1 LYHYYRYLNIAL
13 SQKDCSYERL
23 GTVINAD
30 ALKRVDQFFDGYFA
44 QGRTPGLLYGVAV
57 GNSLLHWKA
66 IGDAVIGETPVRR
79 STSFRVASLTKSF
92 TATAILML
100 RDQELINLD
109 SSFVT
114 YIPELFPHQIE
125 VFEVTVRQLLSMS
138 SGFPTDNDWADR
150 VESWSDEEFNSA
162 LEKGFRFDS
171 RPGTR
176 YEYSNLGYALLARII
191 ANVSKNSYIEY
202 VTKEIIEMV
211 GLTSTTFHYEDAI
224 EIAMGYTNID
234 GWKEEPHQMAGAFS
248 SIGGLITTLDDLVAW
263 SAYLSSAFNPH
274 SPEVGPLKKSS
285 RREMQNIQQDI
296 PKIREPNTDLSYSG
310 INGYGFGLRVEE
322 DDVFGKVAA
331 HSGGYPGFGA
341 HMRWHAQSGLSVVA
355 LANGRYASP
364 VTAAIP
370 ALRTLLRELPT
381 TDRGI
386 SSDLQES
393 QRGVHLL
400 LMQWEEK
407 LADELFAI
415 NMDLDFPR
423 DFRKA
428 QILQAGQL
436 TGNFRISHSH
446 NSSHL
451 KWVEEGEKKSLE
463 IEIWLTPLSPAKLQA
478 LKISTVD
485 FFDTGLHQ
493 A

>member
-202 VTKEIIEMV
+202 VTKE
-211 GLTSTTFHYEDAI
+211 LST
-224 EIAMGYTNID
+224 
-234 GWKEEPHQMAGAFS
+234 
-248 SIGGLITTLDDLVAW
+248 
-263 SAYLSSAFNPH
+263 
-274 SPEVGPLKKSS
+274 
-285 RREMQNIQQDI
+285 
-296 PKIREPNTDLSYSG
+296 
-310 INGYGFGLRVEE
+310 
-322 DDVFGKVAA
+322 
-331 HSGGYPGFGA
+331 
-341 HMRWHAQSGLSVVA
+341 MRM
-355 LANGRYASP
+355 R
-364 VTAAIP
+364 
-370 ALRTLLRELPT
+370 
-381 TDRGI
+381 
-386 SSDLQES
+386 
-393 QRGVHLL
+393 
-400 LMQWEEK
+400 
-407 LADELFAI
+407 
-415 NMDLDFPR
+415 
-423 DFRKA
+423 
-428 QILQAGQL
+428 
-436 TGNFRISHSH
+436 
-446 NSSHL
+446 
-451 KWVEEGEKKSLE
+451 
-463 IEIWLTPLSPAKLQA
+463 
-478 LKISTVD
+478 
-485 FFDTGLHQ
+485 
-493 A
+493 